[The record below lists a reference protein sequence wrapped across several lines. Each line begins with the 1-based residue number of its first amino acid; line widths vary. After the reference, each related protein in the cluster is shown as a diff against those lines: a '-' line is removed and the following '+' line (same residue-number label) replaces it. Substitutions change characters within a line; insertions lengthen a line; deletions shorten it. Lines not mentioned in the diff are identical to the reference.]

1 MYLNLKRRSAF
12 FDRMPV
18 PLLSRWYRGMVTQI
32 RANHL
37 QNLDFQ
43 PTIALYEE
51 IFGQQNV
58 LVLPLE
64 RLIVEISDARDD
76 REKVIA
82 LLEQLGC

>member
-64 RLIVEISDARDD
+64 RLIVDGPARYLG
-76 REKVIA
+76 A
-82 LLEQLGC
+82 LRFHRARSVQ